1 MTEPAYRLD
10 LPETEAW
17 PRQGDW
23 TYEDYR
29 RLPDDGNRYE
39 VIRGVLYVTAAPR
52 LKHQFSVFELSF
64 RLASFARE
72 RGLGTVLTAPL
83 EVNLPFGIGTPVQ
96 PDVVFFRKMNEP
108 DWEEQSFDGVPD
120 LVAEVLSPRTRSR
133 DRKVKLA
140 AYQDA
145 GVPEYWMADPS
156 SREVVVHVLQN
167 GRYVEFCRGGVGDW
181 VRSSVLPGFEVEVA
195 HLFPRRRE

>member
-1 MTEPAYRLD
+1 MSEPAYRLD

-23 TYEDYR
+23 TYEDYL

-39 VIRGVLYVTAAPR
+39 VIRGALYVTPAPR
-52 LKHQFSVFELSF
+52 LKHQFSVSELAFSLGLF
-64 RLASFARE
+64 VRE

-96 PDVVFFRKMNEP
+96 PDIVFFRKTNEP
-108 DWEEQSFDGVPD
+108 DWEKQSFDGVPD
-120 LVAEVLSPRTRSR
+120 LIAEVLSPRTRSL
-133 DRKVKLA
+133 DRKAKLQ

-156 SREVVVHVLQN
+156 ARTVVVHVLEN
-167 GRYVEFCRGGVGDW
+167 GRYVEHCRGGVGDR
-181 VRSSVLPGFEVEVA
+181 VRSAVLPGFEVEVA
-195 HLFPRRRE
+195 GLFPRRE